1 MNERDRLEELL
12 RFRSIELSRRRVL
25 TSSALGLAGV
35 GAGLLVGCGDDDD
48 AAIDFDGELE
58 VTSLRISKPPPV
70 CVAAQYIAEEFLYE
84 EGFEKVEYIRQDTV
98 GEIGPQ
104 TAAGDVDFAMNFAA
118 PIAVGIDQGHDL
130 SVLAGMHVGCFDLFV
145 REGIATTSDLV
156 GKKLAVSAVGPNSG
170 DYVFVAGILQYLNID
185 TNTEVEFV
193 PGTQA
198 ESKQRLESGEV
209 DAFLA
214 FPPWAQELRA
224 DGVGN
229 VLFSSAQDPPWNQF
243 YCCLVTGNKDFIRR
257 YPAATKR
264 VVRSYI
270 KAAEHCAEEPEAVAD
285 FMVSEGHMP
294 NREYAGEMM
303 RTLPYDVWRRFDAND
318 TLLFYGLQLHEAGV
332 ISSTPEEII
341 ERGTDWR
348 FLDELKGEFARS
360 RGPADQQFSFYCD
373 PETGLPRR
381 TAFKTRERARR
392 TT

>member
-1 MNERDRLEELL
+1 MNDERHENEGLS
-12 RFRSIELSRRRVL
+12 FRHLNLSRRTIL
-25 TSSALGLAGV
+25 ASAAVGVAGA

-48 AAIDFDGELE
+48 ALDMEGPPE
-58 VTSLRISKPPPV
+58 VTSVRISKPPPV

-84 EGFEKVEYIRQDTV
+84 EGFEEVLYVTQDTV
-98 GEIGPQ
+98 GDIGPQ

-145 REGIATTSDLV
+145 RDGITTAEGLR
-156 GKKLAVSAVGPNSG
+156 GKRLAVSAVGPNVG
-170 DYVFVAGILQYLNID
+170 DYVFVAGILQYLGID
-185 TNTEVEFV
+185 IHTEVKFV
-193 PGTQA
+193 PGRQE
-198 ESKQRLESGEV
+198 ESKSRLENGEV

-224 DGVGN
+224 EGVGN
-229 VLFSSAQDPPWNQF
+229 ILFSSAIDPPWNQY

-270 KAAEHCAEEPEAVAD
+270 RAAEHCAEQPEVVAD
-285 FMVSEGHMP
+285 FLVSEGHMP

-303 RTLPYDVWRRFDAND
+303 RTLPYDVWRRFDAD
-318 TLLFYGLQLHEAGV
+318 TSLTFYALQLHDAGV

-348 FLDELKGEFARS
+348 FLDALKEELAYRP
-360 RGPADQQFSFYCD
+360 RGSDRQFSFYCD
-373 PETGLPRR
+373 PQTGAIVRR
-381 TAFKTRERARR
+381 NEPAPAVRRRA
-392 TT
+392 T